1 MTMRVID
8 SEHEMELA
16 IEYTVDLVR
25 DCEGQKDITF
35 TFPSKGLSEIFLVNL
50 ASSLWYNKLAP
61 VKGLNINVYIP
72 DDEDFDEEL
81 EELDFN

>member
-8 SEHEMELA
+8 NEHEMELA
-16 IEYTVDLVR
+16 IEYTVNLVR
-25 DCEGQKDITF
+25 DCEGQKNITF

-61 VKGLNINVYIP
+61 AKNLNIDVYIP
-72 DDEDFDEEL
+72 EEDLNDEDL
-81 EELDFN
+81 EEFDFD

>member
-1 MTMRVID
+1 MRVID